1 MDIEATNSV
10 QALARA
16 FGAGQKMD
24 ALLSPMSY
32 NEAVAEGDRLFAS
45 LPGGLNHNSVGSFV
59 GSGDALPPPASPASP
74 MSMSF
79 PSASLPSRS
88 NPGGGAGAG
97 SRRRS
102 DGTTRVVLLGRPRSA
117 SNASSHPPLPS
128 AHLNS
133 AAIEIE
139 HVQYLGHM
147 EVVSNKVSDLAVK
160 CEEMLGKLVGTSPAT
175 IAVRYDERLTHRHVV
190 FEFTR
195 GP

>member
-102 DGTTRVVLLGRPRSA
+102 DGTTGVVLLGRPRSA

-190 FEFTR
+190 FDFTR